1 MASVHWSRGVWAGVA
16 LSLFF
21 WTGCSKPQPNDGAG
35 ATPAVPASGTTTEVT
50 PTPTAPPTVPAVTPP
65 PAKPTVPVPAAPPAI
80 PATANADDVKAA
92 RTRIASL
99 GSKAKAIP
107 PEGDLLTEI
116 VISDGSNLTADDI
129 ALFGKLSDLEKLQI
143 KDCRMLND
151 EMAAQLSGLK
161 GLTSL
166 ALTNTI
172 INDVTVEM
180 IVQSFPKL
188 ADLDLSSNTN
198 MTSSVVKIVSAMSQL
213 KQLTLVQNQVND
225 IGAMKLAKLQE
236 LTTLDL
242 RGNMEAGDMA
252 LEVVAALPKLTAFKH
267 RSTAVSDSG
276 LESLSHSQSLE
287 SLLMQDF
294 NVSSQSGPHL
304 AKLSKLTQLEI
315 FRCQGFGSEGV
326 LALKGMG
333 LTRLTLRDLPN
344 VSDPGMEVFT
354 DLPKLRRLYLWE
366 LASVSDTGLKH
377 LAALQSLEQ
386 LDLWSVPQ
394 MTDATVDVIVALPK
408 LKDLTIRSTGV
419 TDATVDKLLGMKG
432 LQSLKFYDNGS
443 VTAEGAKKLATRT
456 WKKLELGTSG
466 AGEAP

>member
-1 MASVHWSRGVWAGVA
+1 MASVYRSRGVLACATLSVLFWA
-16 LSLFF
+16 
-21 WTGCSKPQPNDGAG
+21 GCSKPQPTGTG
-35 ATPAVPASGTTTEVT
+35 GTPAAPASGPTT
-50 PTPTAPPTVPAVTPP
+50 AVTP
-65 PAKPTVPVPAAPPAI
+65 APAAPPVKPTR

-92 RTRIASL
+92 RARIDAL
-99 GSKAKAIP
+99 GGKSVYAP
-107 PEGDLLTEI
+107 SVGDLLTTI
-116 VISDGSNLTADDI
+116 IIPDGSNLTAADL
-129 ALFGKLSDLEKLQI
+129 ALFGKLSDLEKLSI
-143 KDCRMLND
+143 KDCRALND

-166 ALTNTI
+166 ALINTI

-180 IVQSFPKL
+180 IAKSFPHL
-188 ADLDLSSNTN
+188 IDLDLSSNTN
-198 MTSSVVKIVSAMSQL
+198 MTSSVVKLVSGMTQL
-213 KQLTLVQNQVND
+213 QRLTLVQNRVND
-225 IGAMKLAKLQE
+225 IGSMKLAKLQD
-236 LTTLDL
+236 LRALDL

-252 LEVVAALPKLTAFKH
+252 LEVVAALPKLTGFKH

-276 LESLSHSQSLE
+276 LEYLSHSQTLD

-304 AKLSKLTQLEI
+304 AKMGKLTQLEI

-344 VSDPGMEVFT
+344 VSDQAMEVFD
-354 DLPKLRRLYLWE
+354 DLPKLRRLFLWE

-377 LAALQSLEQ
+377 LSALQSLEQ
-386 LDLWSVPQ
+386 LDIWSVPQ
-394 MTDATVDVIVALPK
+394 LTDATVDVIVALPK

-419 TDATVDKLLGMKG
+419 TDAAVDKLLGMKG

-443 VTAEGAKKLATRT
+443 VTAEGAKKLGTRK
-456 WKKLELGTSG
+456 WKTLELGTSG
-466 AGEAP
+466 SGEPAAP